1 MEQQFG
7 PALFIP
13 GKRSG
18 RYPYSH
24 SLYIEADTKVLI
36 DAASDDKR
44 LRELRE
50 GPGVDAVW
58 LTHWHEDHFK
68 YLRLFDDRELWI
80 SEKDAA
86 PLAGLDAFFDAYG
99 MNPEERQAWI
109 PIMEQAFHFKP
120 RKPHRLFNGHRDVDL
135 GGVTIEIIP
144 TPGHTPGHC
153 ALFFREEGILFLGDY
168 DLSKF
173 GPWYGDRDSDI
184 DEVIASVNRLRAIPA
199 RIWIAAHEKGVFP
212 QEPADLWDRYL
223 AVIDRREQ
231 KLLDLLK
238 QPRNMNDIVE
248 ARIIYGRKRE
258 PAIFYDFGERSM
270 MGKHLERL
278 IRRGIVQFDGIRYS
292 LI

>member
-7 PALFIP
+7 PIRFIP

-36 DAASDDKR
+36 DAASDNKA
-44 LRELRE
+44 LAELHDV
-50 GPGVDAVW
+50 PGVDAVW

-68 YLRLFDDRELWI
+68 YLYLFDDRDLWI
-80 SEKDAA
+80 SEEDAV
-86 PLAGLDAFFDAYG
+86 PLSGLDAFFDAYG

-109 PIMEQAFHFKP
+109 PIMDKAFHFKP
-120 RKPHRLFNGHRDVDL
+120 RKPHRVFNGKSIVDL
-135 GGVTIEIIP
+135 GGITVETIP

-153 ALFFREEGILFLGDY
+153 ALFFQEQKILFLGDY

-184 DEVIASVNRLRAIPA
+184 DDVIASVNRLRAIPA
-199 RIWIAAHEKGVFP
+199 QTWITAHEQGVFP
-212 QEPADLWDRYL
+212 HEPADLWDKYL

-231 KLLDLLK
+231 KLIDILEE
-238 QPRNMNDIVE
+238 PRSLNDIVE

-278 IRRGIVQFDGIRYS
+278 IRAGSVQFDGINYS

>member
-7 PALFIP
+7 PVRFIP

-44 LRELRE
+44 LKELHD

-68 YLRLFDDRELWI
+68 YLYLFDDRELWI
-80 SEKDAA
+80 SEKDAV
-86 PLAGLDAFFDAYG
+86 PLSSLDAFFDAYG

-109 PIMEQAFHFKP
+109 PIMDKAFHFKP
-120 RKPHRLFNGHRDVDL
+120 RKPHRVFNGKRIVDL
-135 GGVTIEIIP
+135 GGVTVEAIP

-153 ALFFREEGILFLGDY
+153 ALFFQGQGILFLGDY

-184 DEVIASVNRLRAIPA
+184 DAVVASVNRLRATPA
-199 RIWIAAHEKGVFP
+199 QIWITAHEQGVFP
-212 QEPADLWDRYL
+212 QEPADLWDKYL

-231 KLLDLLK
+231 KLIDILK
-238 QPRNMNDIVE
+238 QPRSLNDIVE

-278 IRRGIVQFDGIRYS
+278 IRAGSVQFDGINYS

>member
-7 PALFIP
+7 PIRFIP

-36 DAASDDKR
+36 DAASNDKR
-44 LRELRE
+44 LRELRD

-68 YLRLFDDRELWI
+68 YLHLFDDRELWI
-80 SEKDAA
+80 SEKDAV
-86 PLAGLDAFFDAYG
+86 PLSSLVAFFDAYG

-109 PIMEQAFHFKP
+109 PIMDKAFHFKP
-120 RKPHRLFNGHRDVDL
+120 RKPHRVFNGKSIIDL
-135 GGVTIEIIP
+135 GGITVETIP

-153 ALFFREEGILFLGDY
+153 ALFFPEQGILFLGDY

-184 DEVIASVNRLRAIPA
+184 DAVVASVNRLRAIHA
-199 RIWIAAHEKGVFP
+199 QIWITAHEQGVFP
-212 QEPADLWDRYL
+212 QEPADLWDKYL

-231 KLLDLLK
+231 KLIDILK
-238 QPRNMNDIVE
+238 EPRSLNDIVE

-270 MGKHLERL
+270 MLKHLERL
-278 IRRGIVQFDGIRYS
+278 IRVGSVQFDGINYT

>member
-7 PALFIP
+7 PVRFIP

-36 DAASDDKR
+36 DAASDEKR
-44 LRELRE
+44 LRELRD

-68 YLRLFDDRELWI
+68 YLHLFDDRELWI
-80 SEKDAA
+80 SEKDAT
-86 PLAGLDAFFDAYG
+86 PLDNLEDFFDAYG
-99 MNPEERQAWI
+99 MNSTERQAWI

-120 RKPHRLFNGHRDVDL
+120 RKPHRIFNGQRIVEL

-153 ALFFREEGILFLGDY
+153 ALFFREEDILFLGDY
-168 DLSKF
+168 DLSEF

-199 RIWIAAHEKGVFP
+199 RIRIASHEQGVFP
-212 QEPADLWDRYL
+212 EEPGALWDRYL
-223 AVIDRREQ
+223 AVINRREQ
-231 KLLDLLK
+231 KLLDFLK
-238 QPRNMNDIVE
+238 QPRNMNDIVD
-248 ARIIYGRKRE
+248 ACIIYGRKRE
-258 PAIFYDFGERSM
+258 PAIFYDFGERAM
-270 MGKHLERL
+270 MGKHLVRL
-278 IRRGIVQFDGIRYS
+278 IRRGTVQFDGINYCLS
-292 LI
+292 

>member
-7 PALFIP
+7 PVRFIP

-44 LRELRE
+44 LTELRNS
-50 GPGVDAVW
+50 PGVDAVW
-58 LTHWHEDHFK
+58 LTHWHEDHLK
-68 YLRLFDDRELWI
+68 YLHLFDDRELWI

-99 MNPEERQAWI
+99 MNSEEREAWI
-109 PIMEQAFHFKP
+109 PIMEKAFNFKP
-120 RKPHRLFNGHRDVDL
+120 RKPHRTFNGKSTVDL
-135 GGVTIEIIP
+135 GGITVETIP

-153 ALFFREEGILFLGDY
+153 ALFFQEQGILFLGDY

-173 GPWYGDRDSDI
+173 GPWYGDTDSDI
-184 DEVIASVNRLRAIPA
+184 DQVVASVKLLRAIPA
-199 RIWIAAHEKGVFP
+199 QVWITAHEQGVYP
-212 QEPADLWDRYL
+212 DDPADLWDGYL

-231 KLLDLLK
+231 KLIDTLK
-238 QPRNMNDIVE
+238 EPRSLNDIVE

-278 IRRGIVQFDGIRYS
+278 IRNGAVQFDGAKYS

>member
-7 PALFIP
+7 PVRFIP

-18 RYPYSH
+18 KYPYSH

-44 LRELRE
+44 LKELHDS
-50 GPGVDAVW
+50 PGVDAVW

-68 YLRLFDDRELWI
+68 YLHLFDDRELWI

-86 PLAGLDAFFDAYG
+86 PLSSLDAFFDAYG

-109 PIMEQAFHFKP
+109 PIMDKAFHFKP
-120 RKPHRLFNGHRDVDL
+120 RKPHRVFNGKSIIDL
-135 GGVTIEIIP
+135 GGMTVETIP

-153 ALFFREEGILFLGDY
+153 ALFFQEQGILFLGDY
-168 DLSKF
+168 DLSNF

-184 DEVIASVNRLRAIPA
+184 DEVVASVNRLRTIPA
-199 RIWIAAHEKGVFP
+199 QIWITAHEQGVFS
-212 QEPADLWDRYL
+212 QEPADLWDKYL

-231 KLLDLLK
+231 KLIDFLK
-238 QPRNMNDIVE
+238 EPRSLNDIVE

-278 IRRGIVQFDGIRYS
+278 IRAGAVQFDGTNYS

>member
-7 PALFIP
+7 PVRFIP

-24 SLYIEADTKVLI
+24 SLYIEAETKVLI
-36 DAASDDKR
+36 DAASNDKR
-44 LRELRE
+44 LTEIRDS
-50 GPGVDAVW
+50 PGVDAVW

-68 YLRLFDDRELWI
+68 YLHLFDDRELWI
-80 SEKDAA
+80 SEKDAV
-86 PLAGLDAFFDAYG
+86 PLSSLDAFFDAYG

-109 PIMEQAFHFKP
+109 PIMDKAFHFKP
-120 RKPHRLFNGHRDVDL
+120 RKPHRVFNGKSIIDL
-135 GGVTIEIIP
+135 GGITLETIP

-153 ALFFREEGILFLGDY
+153 ALFFQEQGILFLGDY

-184 DEVIASVNRLRAIPA
+184 DAVIASVNCLRAIPA
-199 RIWIAAHEKGVFP
+199 QIWITAHEQGVFP
-212 QEPADLWDRYL
+212 QEPADLWDKYL

-231 KLLDLLK
+231 KLVDILK
-238 QPRNMNDIVE
+238 VPRSLNDVVE

-278 IRRGIVQFDGIRYS
+278 IRTGSVQFDGINYS

>member
-7 PALFIP
+7 PIRFIP

-36 DAASDDKR
+36 DAASNDKR
-44 LRELRE
+44 LTELRDS
-50 GPGVDAVW
+50 PGVDAVW

-68 YLRLFDDRELWI
+68 YLYLFDDRELWI

-86 PLAGLDAFFDAYG
+86 PLASLDAFFDAYG
-99 MNPEERQAWI
+99 MNSEERQAWI
-109 PIMEQAFHFKP
+109 PIMEKAFRFKP
-120 RKPHRLFNGHRDVDL
+120 RKPHRVFNGKSIVDL
-135 GGVTIEIIP
+135 GGITVEAIP

-153 ALFFREEGILFLGDY
+153 ALLFQEQGILFLGDY

-184 DEVIASVNRLRAIPA
+184 DAVVESVNRLRATPA
-199 RIWIAAHEKGVFP
+199 RIWITAHEQGVFP
-212 QEPADLWDRYL
+212 QEPTDLWDKYL

-231 KLLDLLK
+231 KLIDILK
-238 QPRNMNDIVE
+238 EPRSLNDIVE
-248 ARIIYGRKRE
+248 ACIIYGRKRE
-258 PAIFYDFGERSM
+258 PAIFYDFGERAM

-278 IRRGIVQFDGIRYS
+278 IRAGSVQFDGANYS

>member
-7 PALFIP
+7 PVLFIP

-36 DAASDDKR
+36 DAASDEKR
-44 LRELRE
+44 LRELLD

-68 YLRLFDDRELWI
+68 YLHLFDDRELWI
-80 SEKDAA
+80 SEKDAT
-86 PLAGLDAFFDAYG
+86 PLDNLEDFFDAYG

-120 RKPHRLFNGHRDVDL
+120 RKPHRMFNGQRIVDL

-153 ALFFREEGILFLGDY
+153 ALFFREEDILFLGDY
-168 DLSKF
+168 DLSEF

-184 DEVIASVNRLRAIPA
+184 DEVIESVNLLRAMPA
-199 RIWIAAHEKGVFP
+199 RIRIASHEQGVFP
-212 QEPADLWDRYL
+212 EEPGALWERYL

-238 QPRNMNDIVE
+238 QPRNLNDIVD
-248 ARIIYGRKRE
+248 ACIIYGRKRE
-258 PAIFYDFGERSM
+258 PAIFYDFGERAM

-278 IRRGIVQFDGIRYS
+278 IRRGTVQFDGINYS
-292 LI
+292 LS

>member
-7 PALFIP
+7 PVRFIP

-24 SLYIEADTKVLI
+24 SLYVEGDTKVLI
-36 DAASDDKR
+36 DAASNDKR
-44 LRELRE
+44 LAELHDSH
-50 GPGVDAVW
+50 GVDAVW

-68 YLRLFDDRELWI
+68 YLYLFDDRELWI

-86 PLAGLDAFFDAYG
+86 PLSSLEAFFDAYG
-99 MNPEERQAWI
+99 MNAEERQAWI
-109 PIMEQAFHFKP
+109 PIMEKAFHFKP
-120 RKPHRLFNGHRDVDL
+120 RKPHRVFNGESVIDL
-135 GGVTIEIIP
+135 GGITIEAIP

-153 ALFFREEGILFLGDY
+153 ALFFQEQGILYLGDY

-184 DEVIASVNRLRAIPA
+184 DAVVASVNRLRAIPA
-199 RIWIAAHEKGVFP
+199 QIWITAHEQGVFP
-212 QEPADLWDRYL
+212 QEPADLWDKYL

-231 KLLDLLK
+231 KLIDILK
-238 QPRNMNDIVE
+238 APRSLNDIVE

-278 IRRGIVQFDGIRYS
+278 IRAGSVQFDGTNYS